1 MARHIV
7 KVTTTGSAGSASGSA
22 LSAIPIKGYL
32 EAITVVYASQPA
44 TTDVTIA
51 ESGGAGRT
59 LLTLTNGN
67 TNTTKYPRPQAHD
80 GTGTAIT
87 GEYTRV
93 YVPGDYVSV
102 SVAQGDAAT
111 NAVTVY
117 LDVVEG

>member
-80 GTGTAIT
+80 GAGTAIT
-87 GEYTRV
+87 GQYWRV
-93 YVPGDYVSV
+93 FLPGDYVSV
-102 SVAQGDAAT
+102 AVAQGDAAT

-117 LDVVEG
+117 LDVAEG